1 MLKRTLFFGN
11 PYHLRSELD
20 QLVLEN
26 KSTGEIRTIPA
37 EDLGFV
43 ILEHPEI
50 TFSQGAMRLF
60 LNNNVAAV
68 FCDEKFLPQGMLLNL
83 DGNNLQSAR
92 FRSQLEAT
100 EPLRKQLWKQTIV
113 QKIRNQ
119 ALLLQHFSK
128 DDESLIYKSKQVKS
142 GDSTNEEA
150 KAAAIY
156 WKRLMGSAFKR
167 ERFGDEPN
175 AQLNYSYAILRA
187 AVARALS
194 GSGLHPTIGIF
205 HRNQYNSYCL
215 ADDIMEP
222 YRPFADLLVMQSI
235 EIFGSTN
242 ELNTE
247 IKAHLLS
254 VLSMDTMMG
263 KRKRP
268 LMVALSETTSSLADC
283 YAGKSKK
290 LKYPS
295 LSV

>member
-43 ILEHPEI
+43 ILEHPQI
-50 TFSQGAMRLF
+50 TFSQGAMGLF
-60 LNNNVAAV
+60 LKHNVAAV

-92 FRSQLEAT
+92 FRSQQEAT
-100 EPLRKQLWKQTIV
+100 EPLKKQLWKQTIV

-119 ALLLQHFSK
+119 ALLLHRFDK
-128 DDESLIYKSKQVKS
+128 DNESLIYKSKQVKS
-142 GDSTNEEA
+142 GDPTNEEA
-150 KAAAIY
+150 KAASIY
-156 WKRLMGSAFKR
+156 WKRLIGSGFTR

-215 ADDIMEP
+215 ADDVMEP

-235 EIFGSTN
+235 ETFGSTN

-247 IKAHLLS
+247 IKAHLLG
-254 VLSMDTMMG
+254 VLSMDTVMG

-283 YAGKSKK
+283 YAGKAKK

>member
-1 MLKRTLFFGN
+1 MLKRTLFFSN
-11 PYHLRSELD
+11 PYHLRSESD

-43 ILEHPEI
+43 ILENPRI
-50 TFSQGAMRLF
+50 TFSQGAMGLF
-60 LNNNVAAV
+60 LKYNIAAV

-100 EPLRKQLWKQTIV
+100 EPLKKQLWKQTIV

-119 ALLLQHFSK
+119 ALLLHRF
-128 DDESLIYKSKQVKS
+128 DNDNESLIYKSKQVKS
-142 GDSTNEEA
+142 GDPTNEEA

-156 WKRLMGSAFKR
+156 WKRLMGNAFKR

-194 GSGLHPTIGIF
+194 GSGLHPTLGIF

-235 EIFGSTN
+235 EVFGSTN

-247 IKAHLLS
+247 IKAHLLG

-283 YAGKSKK
+283 YAGKAKK